1 MARITYNKAS
11 LHQQMRLLKRYRQY
25 LPSLDLKRKQLLQE
39 RAKAKAELVER
50 QNQLQQQLRWVEQ
63 ELPMLANN
71 SIDVENLIAIQNV
84 ETTEENMV
92 GVSLPVF
99 SDVTF
104 KTARYSCF
112 CKPHWVDGYV
122 DKMQQ
127 VVTIK
132 LQLIVAEQRLKKLDL
147 ALKKITQRVNLF
159 EKVLIPRAMGNIRNI
174 RIYLSDNERA
184 AVIRSKITKQKRA
197 G

>member
-1 MARITYNKAS
+1 MVRLTYNKAS
-11 LHQQMRLLKRYRQY
+11 LHQQMGLLKRYRQF

-39 RAKAKAELVER
+39 LAREKKELA
-50 QNQLQQQLRWVEQ
+50 QLQNSLQQELHWVEE
-63 ELPMLANN
+63 ELLMLANKN
-71 SIDVENLIAIQNV
+71 IAVEELVKVQQF
-84 ETTEENMV
+84 ETTEENIV

-99 SDVTF
+99 SWVTF
-104 KTARYSCF
+104 KSIHYSYF

-127 VVTIK
+127 VIIIK
-132 LQLIVAEQRLKKLDL
+132 LQMAIETQRLKKLDQ
-147 ALKKITQRVNLF
+147 ALKKVTQRVNLF
-159 EKVLIPRAMGNIRNI
+159 EKVLIPKAIGHIRKI